1 MSNPAKEILV
11 IGLGLIGSSLA
22 KAAKNKGLIVHGFD
36 EDKNSLNEALNKNII
51 DSSFESL
58 QDINDKSLVK
68 KVDILIVAVSPR
80 ATQVVKFYLKHQS
93 GPDTQDHNQFLSLQD
108 LVFLRMFL

>member
-36 EDKNSLNEALNKNII
+36 EDKNSLK
-51 DSSFESL
+51 
-58 QDINDKSLVK
+58 
-68 KVDILIVAVSPR
+68 AVSYTHLTLP
-80 ATQVVKFYLKHQS
+80 TTPYV
-93 GPDTQDHNQFLSLQD
+93 
-108 LVFLRMFL
+108 

>member
-36 EDKNSLNEALNKNII
+36 EDKNSLEEALNKNII
-51 DSSFESL
+51 DATVNEQAPKPTEQLQNMHTNLHQTNARLCKTSS
-58 QDINDKSLVK
+58 
-68 KVDILIVAVSPR
+68 
-80 ATQVVKFYLKHQS
+80 
-93 GPDTQDHNQFLSLQD
+93 
-108 LVFLRMFL
+108 

>member
-22 KAAKNKGLIVHGFD
+22 KAAKNKGLVVHGFD
-36 EDKNSLNEALNKNII
+36 EDKNSLEEALNKNII

-58 QDINDKSLVK
+58 KDIKFPCDGMHSIPKS
-68 KVDILIVAVSPR
+68 VS
-80 ATQVVKFYLKHQS
+80 
-93 GPDTQDHNQFLSLQD
+93 SLNKNS
-108 LVFLRMFL
+108 R

>member
-22 KAAKNKGLIVHGFD
+22 KASKNKGLVVHGFD
-36 EDKNSLNEALNKNII
+36 EDKNSLEEALNKNII

-58 QDINDKSLVK
+58 KDVNK
-68 KVDILIVAVSPR
+68 
-80 ATQVVKFYLKHQS
+80 
-93 GPDTQDHNQFLSLQD
+93 
-108 LVFLRMFL
+108 